1 MDKVLHFLTF
11 GKNAV
16 LSEGVF
22 QSWIF
27 LELCQ
32 ILPSEK
38 LLSKY
43 IPQNITHLYTIFQ
56 RNSISLLSIIKM
68 ILTSYFI

>member
-1 MDKVLHFLTF
+1 M
-11 GKNAV
+11 
-16 LSEGVF
+16 SEGVF